1 MADKRATREAY
12 GEALAKLGQ
21 DHFFYVMD
29 ADLSASTKT
38 AVFAKAFPDRFIN
51 CGIAEGNMMSVAAGI
66 ASTGVP
72 VFASTFAMF
81 AAGRAFEQIR
91 NSIGYP
97 ALNVKICATHAGI
110 TVGEDGA
117 THQCNEDLALMR
129 SIPGMTVIS
138 PADGAETAAALEA
151 ALKINGPVYIRLGR
165 YAVPEVTEGHPFA
178 VGRGQILRE
187 GSDVTLCATGVM
199 TSMAL
204 EAADL
209 LLTEGISARVVNM
222 ATIKPIDAALLADC
236 ARRTGAIV
244 TCEEHTVLGG
254 LGGAV
259 AEAVCESCPVPVLRV
274 GVEDVFGRS
283 GTVPELL
290 TLYGLTSAHIA
301 EKARAAVKMKK

>member
-117 THQCNEDLALMR
+117 THQCNEDIALMR
-129 SIPGMTVIS
+129 SIPGMTVLC
-138 PADGAETAAALEA
+138 PADSAETAAAVEA
-151 ALKINGPVYIRLGR
+151 ALSINGPVYIRLGR
-165 YAVPEVTEGHPFA
+165 YAVPEVTAGHPFA

-236 ARRTGAIV
+236 ARKTGAIV

-274 GVEDVFGRS
+274 GVEDAFGRS

-290 TLYGLTSAHIA
+290 TLYGLTSARIA
-301 EKARAAVKMKK
+301 EKARAAVKMKQ